1 MKKTITNKT
10 RKLGWGYNT
19 QCYAVGNYP
28 YAPKKP
34 DFVGNLKQIREQI
47 ANSKEFQEVKVS
59 KEKFSWSFFYGDER
73 IVDIVPIKNKEM
85 NLPSIIDESNLFELV
100 WEFLNDGIE
109 VEITTEKVS

>member
-19 QCYAVGNYP
+19 QYYAVDNYP

-73 IVDIVPIKNKEM
+73 IVDIKLCHNDSTIM
-85 NLPSIIDESNLFELV
+85 DESNLFELV
-100 WEFLNDGIE
+100 WEFLNDGVK
-109 VEITTEKVS
+109 VEIITEKVDK